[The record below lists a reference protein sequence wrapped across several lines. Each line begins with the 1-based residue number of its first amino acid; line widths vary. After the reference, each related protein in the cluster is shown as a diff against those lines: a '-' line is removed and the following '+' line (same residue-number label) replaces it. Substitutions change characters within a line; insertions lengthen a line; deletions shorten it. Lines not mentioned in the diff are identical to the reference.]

1 MIYFIHIFSSVI
13 FQVDVS
19 ISLSL
24 PCGFPNFTS
33 GNQNTKYME
42 VITIDS
48 KAFNEIMSKLNNI
61 SESLSSKEK
70 PMNEE
75 KEWVD
80 SFEVCSYLH
89 ISSRTLQRLRRKG
102 TIKYTPIGGKN
113 YYQISEVRRM
123 LEEKLIRTKKEY
135 LDELILHHK
144 QLPKN
149 EEK

>member
-1 MIYFIHIFSSVI
+1 MTYFIHIFFSSI
-13 FQVDVS
+13 FLMDVS
-19 ISLSL
+19 ISILL
-24 PCGFPNFTS
+24 PCGFSNFTS
-33 GNQNTKYME
+33 GNQNIKYME

-70 PMNEE
+70 IMNEE

-89 ISSRTLQRLRRKG
+89 ISSRTLQRLRHKG

-113 YYQISEVRRM
+113 YYQISEIRRM
-123 LEEKLIRTKKEY
+123 LEEKLIRSKKEY
-135 LDELILHHK
+135 LENLIRHHK

>member
-1 MIYFIHIFSSVI
+1 
-13 FQVDVS
+13 
-19 ISLSL
+19 
-24 PCGFPNFTS
+24 
-33 GNQNTKYME
+33 ME

-70 PMNEE
+70 IMNEE

-89 ISSRTLQRLRRKG
+89 ISSRTLQRLRHKG

-113 YYQISEVRRM
+113 YYQISEIRRM
-123 LEEKLIRTKKEY
+123 LEEKLIRSKKEY
-135 LDELILHHK
+135 LENLIRHHK